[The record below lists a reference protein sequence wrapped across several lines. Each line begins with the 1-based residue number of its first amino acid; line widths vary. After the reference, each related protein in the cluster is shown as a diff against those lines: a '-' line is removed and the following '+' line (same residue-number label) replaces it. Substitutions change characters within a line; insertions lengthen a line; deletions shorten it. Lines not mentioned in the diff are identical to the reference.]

1 MSCRHDNYEKELED
15 GAEADKV
22 NVCAERDLLVEGIRI
37 AAKYQRDTFG
47 AYKTANRLDKF
58 ADEFKES
65 YVV

>member
-1 MSCRHDNYEKELED
+1 MGCLDDSYEKELEAE
-15 GAEADKV
+15 AEADKV
-22 NVCAERDLLVEGIRI
+22 NVYAERDLLVEGIRI